1 MSEPP
6 PNQPRP
12 KALAALDP
20 LIARAKEVVKF
31 LRRAVERLTVAGG
44 DSGRGVALLRRAE
57 EYLAQL
63 RESRRTLL
71 EGEAEDQG
79 KRRKAEAGRLRERRN
94 APSKGAGEP

>member
-1 MSEPP
+1 MSQSP
-6 PNQPRP
+6 PNRPRP

-20 LIARAKEVVKF
+20 LIARATGVVKF

-71 EGEAEDQG
+71 EGEAEDEG
-79 KRRKAEAGRLRERRN
+79 KRRKAEARRRREHRN
-94 APSKGAGEP
+94 ASSEDTGEP

>member
-1 MSEPP
+1 MSQSP

-20 LIARAKEVVKF
+20 LIARATGVVKF

-71 EGEAEDQG
+71 EGEAE
-79 KRRKAEAGRLRERRN
+79 AGRRRERRN